1 MHTISR
7 FSRIAGLTLA
17 SVLTAAL
24 LLSCEEKEPVP
35 VSIDSQP
42 SQIAAEGGSTSF
54 TVTAPGT
61 WTAAVQP
68 ASDGTAAAWLT
79 IDPASGEAG
88 EHTVTLT
95 AEANTA
101 EEERTATVIVTSGS
115 SSATVSVSQAGATAQ
130 DEPEEPEEPDTP
142 DHTGLVK
149 SVEFSHS
156 EGEYSWAYLFNFE
169 YDDLNRVSI
178 VLTTMED
185 GDVAGY
191 SNKFTYNEDGT
202 AILERDLYAVYGEGL
217 EILNIVFD
225 SEGKATEMFSAETS
239 TYPDKTSYDM
249 SYNDQGQLIAI
260 KDNIYQSSEMS
271 NIFEWSNGDNVKLI
285 WSDDDVISDDDVT
298 NVPFSA
304 YDNNPKTNI
313 DINWLSSIKA
323 VQYIHQPHQIL
334 GAVGMLGKRD
344 AHYALPYDGINSYNS
359 PDEITLPEQIY
370 YDGNPE
376 PGDDGYVIYT
386 YTVEYYLPD
395 ESITTFDIDSDGL
408 LHSIKYEMPLHEMVI
423 TCKCRIEEEYDGLE
437 YHSAY
442 LVPVEV
448 PKRTDNK
455 TGISAITT
463 VNVTYY

>member
-1 MHTISR
+1 MNTFSR
-7 FSRIAGLTLA
+7 LSRIAGLTLA
-17 SVLTAAL
+17 SALTAAS

-35 VSIDSQP
+35 VTIDSQP

-88 EHTVTLT
+88 EHTITLT
-95 AEANTA
+95 AKANTA
-101 EEERTATVIVTSGS
+101 EEERTASVSVTCGS
-115 SSATVSVSQAGATAQ
+115 SSATVSVSQAGATAE

-149 SVEFSHS
+149 SVEYSCS
-156 EGEYSWAYLFNFE
+156 EGEYSGAYLFNFG

-178 VLTTMED
+178 VQVTTMES
-185 GDVAGY
+185 GDEAGY

-202 AILERDLYAVYGEGL
+202 AILERDLYEEEGL

-271 NIFEWSNGDNVKLI
+271 EIFEWSNGDNVKLI
-285 WSDDDVISDDDVT
+285 WSDDDVI

-313 DINWLSSIKA
+313 DINWLSSIKG

-344 AHYALPYDGINSYNS
+344 AHYAIPYSWTIDSYNS

-370 YDGNPE
+370 YNGNPA

-386 YTVEYYLPD
+386 HTVEYYLPD
-395 ESITTFDIDSDGL
+395 ECITTFDIDSDGL
-408 LHSIKYEMPLHEMVI
+408 LHSIKYEMPVHEMVI

-437 YHSAY
+437 HHSAY

-455 TGISAITT
+455 TDISAITT

>member
-88 EHTVTLT
+88 EHTVTIT

-130 DEPEEPEEPDTP
+130 DEPEEPEEPDIP

-156 EGEYSWAYLFNFE
+156 EGEYSGAYLFNFE

-178 VLTTMED
+178 VQVWGMEGGEYYD
-185 GDVAGY
+185 DY

-202 AILERDLYAVYGEGL
+202 AILERDLYEEEGL

-225 SEGKATEMFSAETS
+225 TEGKATEMFSAETS

-271 NIFEWSNGDNVKLI
+271 AIFEWSNGDNVKLI
-285 WSDDDVISDDDVT
+285 RSEDDVT
-298 NVPFSA
+298 NISFSA
-304 YDNNPKTNI
+304 YDNNLKTNI
-313 DINWLSSIKA
+313 DINWLSSIKSI
-323 VQYIHQPHQIL
+323 VYIHQPHQIL

-344 AHYALPYDGINSYNS
+344 AHYAIPYYGGIYSYNS

-386 YTVEYYLPD
+386 HTVEYYLPD
-395 ESITTFDIDSDGL
+395 ECITTFDIDSDGL
-408 LHSIKYEMPLHEMVI
+408 LHSIKYEMPLHEMAI
-423 TCKCRIEEEYDGLE
+423 TCKCRIGTEEWEQFLIPENELGRKDT
-437 YHSAY
+437 
-442 LVPVEV
+442 V
-448 PKRTDNK
+448 
-455 TGISAITT
+455 TGNSAISSVT
-463 VNVTYY
+463 VTYY

>member
-1 MHTISR
+1 MDSHHTLRIPCIILAAVAA
-7 FSRIAGLTLA
+7 FS
-17 SVLTAAL
+17 
-24 LLSCEEKEPVP
+24 CQEKEPTP
-35 VSIDSQP
+35 LTIDSEP
-42 SQIAAEGGSTSF
+42 EAIAAEGGSTTF
-54 TVTAPGT
+54 TFTAPGQ
-61 WTAAVQP
+61 WTAGIQP
-68 ASDGTAAAWLT
+68 ASDGTEVSWLT

-115 SSATVSVSQAGATAQ
+115 SSATISVSQAGDTSQ
-130 DEPEEPEEPDTP
+130 DEPEEPDTP

-149 SVEFSHS
+149 SVEVS
-156 EGEYSWAYLFNFE
+156 FNENGYHYNFK
-169 YDDLNRVSI
+169 YDGQNRVSQLQ
-178 VLTTMED
+178 VRTKEGGEYVEEYT
-185 GDVAGY
+185 
-191 SNKFTYNEDGT
+191 NKFTYNEDGT
-202 AILERDLYAVYGEGL
+202 AILERDLYEEEGL

-271 NIFEWSNGDNVKLI
+271 KIFEWSNGDNVKLI
-285 WSDDDVISDDDVT
+285 GSDDDVI

-313 DINWLSSIKA
+313 DINWLSSIKG

-344 AHYALPYDGINSYNS
+344 AHYAIPHDWQIYTYYNS

-370 YDGNPE
+370 YNGNPE

-386 YTVEYYLPD
+386 HTVEYYLPD
-395 ESITTFDIDSDGL
+395 ECITTFDIDSDGL
-408 LHSIKYEMPLHEMVI
+408 LHSIKYEIPLHEMAI
-423 TCKCRIEEEYDGLE
+423 TCKCRIETEEGLGQFLIPE
-437 YHSAY
+437 DV
-442 LVPVEV
+442 LERKDTV
-448 PKRTDNK
+448 
-455 TGISAITT
+455 TGNSAISSVT
-463 VNVTYY
+463 VTYY

>member
-1 MHTISR
+1 MNTFSR
-7 FSRIAGLTLA
+7 LSRIAGLTLA
-17 SVLTAAL
+17 SAFTAAL
-24 LLSCEEKEPVP
+24 LLSCQEPEP
-35 VSIDSQP
+35 APLTIDSQP

-54 TVTAPGT
+54 TITAPGP
-61 WTAAVQP
+61 WTATVQP
-68 ASDGTAAAWLT
+68 VAEGSDVTWLT
-79 IDPASGEAG
+79 VDPASGEAG
-88 EHTVTLT
+88 EHTITLT
-95 AEANTA
+95 AKANTA
-101 EEERTATVIVTSGS
+101 EEERTASVSVTSGS

-130 DEPEEPEEPDTP
+130 NEPEEPEEPDTP

-156 EGEYSWAYLFNFE
+156 EGESSWTYLFNFE

-178 VLTTMED
+178 VQVTTMES
-185 GDVAGY
+185 GDEAGY

-202 AILERDLYAVYGEGL
+202 AILERDLYEEEGL

-239 TYPDKTSYDM
+239 TYPEKTSYDM

-271 NIFEWSNGDNVKLI
+271 EIFEWSNGDNVKLI
-285 WSDDDVISDDDVT
+285 WSDDDVN

-313 DINWLSSIKA
+313 DINWLSSIKG

-370 YDGNPE
+370 YNGNPA

-386 YTVEYYLPD
+386 HTVEYYLPD
-395 ESITTFDIDSDGL
+395 ECITTFDIDSDGL
-408 LHSIKYEMPLHEMVI
+408 LHSIKYEMPVHEMVI

-437 YHSAY
+437 HHSAY

-455 TGISAITT
+455 TDISAITT

>member
-1 MHTISR
+1 MNTFSR
-7 FSRIAGLTLA
+7 LSRIAGLTLA
-17 SVLTAAL
+17 SAFTAAL
-24 LLSCEEKEPVP
+24 LLSCQEPEP
-35 VSIDSQP
+35 APLTIDSQP

-54 TVTAPGT
+54 TLTAPGS
-61 WTAAVQP
+61 WTATVQP
-68 ASDGTAAAWLT
+68 VAEGTDVTWLT
-79 IDPASGEAG
+79 VDPASGEAG
-88 EHTVTLT
+88 EHTITLT

-101 EEERTATVIVTSGS
+101 EEERTASVSVTCGS

-130 DEPEEPEEPDTP
+130 DEPEEPGEPDTP

-149 SVEFSHS
+149 SVEFSQS
-156 EGEYSWAYLFNFE
+156 KGEYGWSYYFNFG

-178 VLTTMED
+178 VQVRTMEGGEYVD
-185 GDVAGY
+185 EGGY

-202 AILERDLYAVYGEGL
+202 AILERDLYEG

-239 TYPDKTSYDM
+239 TYPEKTSYDM

-271 NIFEWSNGDNVKLI
+271 EIFEWSNGDNVKLI
-285 WSDDDVISDDDVT
+285 WSDDDVI

-313 DINWLSSIKA
+313 DINWLSSIKG

-344 AHYALPYDGINSYNS
+344 AHYALPYDNRNSYNS

-370 YDGNPE
+370 YDGSPA

-386 YTVEYYLPD
+386 HTVEYYLPD

>member
-17 SVLTAAL
+17 SVFTAAL

-35 VSIDSQP
+35 VTINSQP

-88 EHTVTLT
+88 EHTITIT

-178 VLTTMED
+178 VQVWVMEGGEYSVD
-185 GDVAGY
+185 Y

-304 YDNNPKTNI
+304 YDNNLKTNI
-313 DINWLSSIKA
+313 DINWLSSIKSI
-323 VQYIHQPHQIL
+323 VYIHQPHQIL

-344 AHYALPYDGINSYNS
+344 AHYAIPYAGGNSYNS

-386 YTVEYYLPD
+386 HTVEYYLPD
-395 ESITTFDIDSDGL
+395 ECITTFDIDSDGL
-408 LHSIKYEMPLHEMVI
+408 LHSIKYEMPLHEMAI
-423 TCKCRIEEEYDGLE
+423 TCKCRIGTEEWEQFLIPENELGRKDT
-437 YHSAY
+437 
-442 LVPVEV
+442 V
-448 PKRTDNK
+448 
-455 TGISAITT
+455 TGNSAISSVT
-463 VNVTYY
+463 VTYY

>member
-1 MHTISR
+1 MNTFSR
-7 FSRIAGLTLA
+7 LSRIAGLTLA
-17 SVLTAAL
+17 SAFTAAL
-24 LLSCEEKEPVP
+24 LLSCQEPEP
-35 VSIDSQP
+35 APLTIDSQP

-54 TVTAPGT
+54 TLTAPGS
-61 WTAAVQP
+61 WTATVQP
-68 ASDGTAAAWLT
+68 VAEGTDVTWLT
-79 IDPASGEAG
+79 VDPASGEAG

-95 AEANTA
+95 AKANTA
-101 EEERTATVIVTSGS
+101 EEERTASVSVTCGS
-115 SSATVSVSQAGATAQ
+115 SSATVTVSQAGATAQ

-156 EGEYSWAYLFNFE
+156 EGEFSWAYLFNFE
-169 YDDLNRVSI
+169 YDNLNRVSI
-178 VLTTMED
+178 VQVRTIEGGEYVD
-185 GDVAGY
+185 EGGY

-202 AILERDLYAVYGEGL
+202 AILERDLYEG

-239 TYPDKTSYDM
+239 TYPEKTSYDM

-271 NIFEWSNGDNVKLI
+271 EIFEWSNGDNVKLI
-285 WSDDDVISDDDVT
+285 WSDDDVI

-304 YDNNPKTNI
+304 YHNNPKTNI

-323 VQYIHQPHQIL
+323 VQYLHQPHQIL
-334 GAVGMLGKRD
+334 GAAGMLGKRD

-370 YDGNPE
+370 YDGNPA
-376 PGDDGYVIYT
+376 PGDDGYVTYT
-386 YTVEYYLPD
+386 HTVEYYLPD
-395 ESITTFDIDSDGL
+395 ECITTFDIDSDGL
-408 LHSIKYEMPLHEMVI
+408 LHSIKYEMPLHEMAI
-423 TCKCRIEEEYDGLE
+423 TCKCRIEEDYESESYSR
-437 YHSAY
+437 H
-442 LVPVEV
+442 LVSEKVLDR
-448 PKRTDNK
+448 KDTK

>member
-54 TVTAPGT
+54 TVTAPGS

-88 EHTVTLT
+88 EHTVTIT

-178 VLTTMED
+178 VQVWVMEGGEYSVD
-185 GDVAGY
+185 Y

-304 YDNNPKTNI
+304 YDNNLKTNI
-313 DINWLSSIKA
+313 DINWLSSIKSI
-323 VQYIHQPHQIL
+323 VYIHQPHQIL

-344 AHYALPYDGINSYNS
+344 AHYAIPYAGGNSYNS

-370 YDGNPE
+370 YDGSPE

-386 YTVEYYLPD
+386 HTVEYYLPD
-395 ESITTFDIDSDGL
+395 ECITTFDIDSDGL
-408 LHSIKYEMPLHEMVI
+408 LHSIKYEMPLHEMAI
-423 TCKCRIEEEYDGLE
+423 TCKCRIGTEEWEQFLIPENELGRKDT
-437 YHSAY
+437 
-442 LVPVEV
+442 V
-448 PKRTDNK
+448 
-455 TGISAITT
+455 TGNSAISSVT
-463 VNVTYY
+463 VTYY

>member
-17 SVLTAAL
+17 SALTAAL

-35 VSIDSQP
+35 VTIGSQP

-156 EGEYSWAYLFNFE
+156 EGESSWAYLFNFE
-169 YDDLNRVSI
+169 YDNLNRVSI
-178 VLTTMED
+178 VQVRTIEGGEYVD
-185 GDVAGY
+185 EGGY

-202 AILERDLYAVYGEGL
+202 AILERDLYEG

-239 TYPDKTSYDM
+239 TYPEKTSYDM

-271 NIFEWSNGDNVKLI
+271 EIFEWSNGDNVKLI
-285 WSDDDVISDDDVT
+285 WSDDDVI

-323 VQYIHQPHQIL
+323 VAYLHEPHHIL
-334 GAVGMLGKRD
+334 GAAGMLGKRD
-344 AHYALPYDGINSYNS
+344 AHYALPYDVVNSYNS

-370 YDGNPE
+370 YDGNPA

-386 YTVEYYLPD
+386 HTVEYYLPD
-395 ESITTFDIDSDGL
+395 ECITTFDIDSDGL
-408 LHSIKYEMPLHEMVI
+408 LHSIKHEMPLHEMAI
-423 TCKCRIEEEYDGLE
+423 TCKCRIEEYYESESY
-437 YHSAY
+437 YRH
-442 LVPVEV
+442 LVSEEV
-448 PKRTDNK
+448 LDRKDTK